1 MKQIKL
7 RRVNRKR
14 FCSKCGM
21 IMEIKMKGLDG
32 FCCGC
37 LEKNINTRLFTLNS
51 KIKNTS
57 QNENK

>member
-1 MKQIKL
+1 
-7 RRVNRKR
+7 
-14 FCSKCGM
+14 
-21 IMEIKMKGLDG
+21 MEIKMKGLDG